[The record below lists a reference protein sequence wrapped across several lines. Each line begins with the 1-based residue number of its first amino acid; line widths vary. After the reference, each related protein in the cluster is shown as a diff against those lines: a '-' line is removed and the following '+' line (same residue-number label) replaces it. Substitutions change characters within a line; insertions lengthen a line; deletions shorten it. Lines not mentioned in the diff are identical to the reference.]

1 MTEIQFEKLLELYGD
16 SIFGFCC
23 HLTGERSS
31 AEDLYH
37 DSVMK
42 AITLLARMECE
53 GMTVNE
59 LKKARNY
66 VIGIA
71 VRLNRNR
78 RRRKNA
84 AYSLDDE
91 KSAAAVSSECDL
103 IAETEQKE
111 VLYNIKAIIV
121 KLPEKLRIVT
131 YMFYFAEMKEGEIA
145 KQLRI
150 PLGTVKSRLSRAR
163 KAIKTGLEEKGYER
177 Y

>member
-42 AITLLARMECE
+42 AMSMLAKMECVGISE
-53 GMTVNE
+53 KE
-59 LKKARNY
+59 LKTARNY

-71 VRLNRNR
+71 VRLNRNQ
-78 RRRKNA
+78 RRRKTA
-84 AYSLDDE
+84 VYSLDDE
-91 KSAAAVSSECDL
+91 QSAAVSSDCDL

-111 VLYNIKAIIV
+111 VLYNIKAIIAQ
-121 KLPEKLRIVT
+121 LPEKLRIVT
-131 YMFYFAEMKEGEIA
+131 YMFYFTDMKAEEIA
-145 KQLRI
+145 KQLLI
-150 PLGTVKSRLSRAR
+150 PLGTVKSRLNRAR
-163 KAIKTGLEEKGYER
+163 QAIKTGLEEKGYEK

>member
-42 AITLLARMECE
+42 AMSMLAKMECE
-53 GMTVNE
+53 GISAKE
-59 LKKARNY
+59 LKTARNY

-71 VRLNRNR
+71 VRLNKNLC
-78 RRRKNA
+78 RRKKA

-91 KSAAAVSSECDL
+91 LSVAVSSDCDL

-111 VLYNIKAIIV
+111 VLYSIKAIIAQ
-121 KLPEKLRIVT
+121 LPEKLRTVT
-131 YMFYFAEMKEGEIA
+131 YMFYFADMKAEEIA
-145 KQLRI
+145 KQLHI
-150 PLGTVKSRLSRAR
+150 PPGTVKSRLNRAR